1 MAFDLVKNNLSTIA
15 EAGYE
20 FEITLP
26 GSGEGTGAFVTV
38 RGSESKTVKAYQRKK
53 FAEYQMRQKTA
64 RKRGRDEDDLSLEEA
79 EELAVEAAVGRIIQ
93 WKGLEESGKEVLF
106 SPENATRI
114 LTEHSWIREQVMEA
128 SNDLLNFQ

>member
-53 FAEYQMRQKTA
+53 FSEYQMKQKAA

-79 EELAVEAAVGRIIQ
+79 EELAVEAAVGRIIS
-93 WKGLEESGKEVLF
+93 WKGFEESGKEVLF
-106 SPENATRI
+106 SQENATRI

>member
-26 GSGEGTGAFVTV
+26 GSGQGTGAFVTV

-106 SPENATRI
+106 SQENATRI

>member
-79 EELAVEAAVGRIIQ
+79 EELAVEAAVGRIIS
-93 WKGLEESGKEVLF
+93 WKGFEESGKEVLF
-106 SPENATRI
+106 SQENATRI

>member
-20 FEITLP
+20 FEVTLP

-53 FAEYQMRQKTA
+53 FAEYQMKQKAA

-93 WKGLEESGKEVLF
+93 WKGFEESGKEVLF
-106 SPENATRI
+106 SQENATRI